1 MRLKIL
7 YILIFGV
14 LINTLSAQDEIDVEK
29 FYPHYDVT
37 QISGFQN
44 EVWFTT
50 NGNGILKYDRVKKK
64 WTEFST
70 SKKNIQ
76 QDFFYS
82 IAVNKDLVFAGST
95 DGLFILDKKKN
106 RWIKRKFSVGG
117 QLGNWIRAIKFD
129 STIHS
134 VWIGRFQYLTKYNIQ
149 TRRFT
154 DYDLTVK
161 RNEKTNT
168 IKTIEVDG
176 DSLVWFGTEA
186 GLHKYYKGMD
196 LNSKDASVFYDN
208 RLNYF
213 RGDGDEVS
221 ISDLLIE
228 QNNLWVG
235 TDEFTT
241 AARPRFNVGGLYR
254 FDRKNDWQRY
264 DATDGFNGNGIYAIE
279 RTGNLLWVS
288 LYQFGK
294 ETKEKYGRGLAYLNT
309 NTNKIK
315 MLYNEKLPS
324 NILDIYFDGEY
335 LWLAADDGIY
345 RVSLTNKLAK
355 F

>member
-1 MRLKIL
+1 MNR
-7 YILIFGV
+7 ILITIFLISLLP
-14 LINTLSAQDEIDVEK
+14 LINLGQDEIEVEK
-29 FYPHYDVT
+29 YYEGLAAM
-37 QISGFQN
+37 QISGFNN
-44 EVWFTT
+44 EVWFAT
-50 NGNGILKYDRVKKK
+50 NGNGILKFDKSKNIWKDY
-64 WTEFST
+64 T
-70 SKKNIQ
+70 SAKGNIQ
-76 QDFFYS
+76 QDFFHC

-95 DGLFILDKKKN
+95 DGLFILDKKSE
-106 RWIKRKFSVGG
+106 RWNKRKFSVGG

-129 STIHS
+129 PTINS
-134 VWIGRFQYLTKYNIQ
+134 VWIGRFQYLTKYNIAS
-149 TRRFT
+149 RRFT

-161 RNEKTNT
+161 KNEKTNT

-186 GLHKYYKGMD
+186 GLHKYYKGLD
-196 LNSKDASVFYDN
+196 LNSNDASKFYDN

-221 ISDLLIE
+221 ISDILIE

-241 AARPRFNVGGLYR
+241 PARPRFNVGGLYR

-264 DATDGFNGNGIYAIE
+264 DVSKGLSGNGIYAVE
-279 RTGNLLWVS
+279 RTGNLIWIG
-288 LYQFGK
+288 LYQFGRD
-294 ETKEKYGRGLAYLNT
+294 TKDQFGRGLAVLNT
-309 NTNKIK
+309 NTNKIR
-315 MLYNEKLPS
+315 MIYNDKLPS
-324 NILDIYFDGEY
+324 KILDIYFDGDY

-345 RVSLTNKLAK
+345 KVTLTNSLAK